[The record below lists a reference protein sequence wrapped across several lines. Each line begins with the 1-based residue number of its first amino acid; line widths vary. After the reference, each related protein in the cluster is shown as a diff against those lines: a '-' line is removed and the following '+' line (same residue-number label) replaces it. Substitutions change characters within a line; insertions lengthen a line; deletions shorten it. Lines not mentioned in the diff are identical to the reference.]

1 MTKPLISFPKE
12 ERGRIARRRTS
23 DKRGGLAYW
32 AALDYLAK
40 ESAGKL
46 KK

>member
-1 MTKPLISFPKE
+1 MAKALSSFPKE
-12 ERGRIARRRTS
+12 ERGRVARRRTS
-23 DKRGGLAYW
+23 DKRGGLGYW

-40 ESAGKL
+40 EKAGKL